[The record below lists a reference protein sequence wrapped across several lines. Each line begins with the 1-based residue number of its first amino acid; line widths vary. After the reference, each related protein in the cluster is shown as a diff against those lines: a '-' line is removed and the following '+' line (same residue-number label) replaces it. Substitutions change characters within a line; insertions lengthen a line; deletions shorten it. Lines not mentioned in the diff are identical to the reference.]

1 MGRNKQGIF
10 GVKVGTK
17 FVNTNKK
24 MPKEDRQY
32 FTESELAVID
42 SGKFETDV
50 IEWGTVKQKGKEAK
64 PPRMTPE
71 QAEKMSDYEF
81 AQNLIMWF
89 ARTKIASDNGK
100 KLPAIGGKKQ
110 SRSEFSEVD
119 TILYGVI
126 EEMVLDIN
134 EENEV

>member
-10 GVKVGTK
+10 GVKVGTQFLK
-17 FVNTNKK
+17 TNTKL
-24 MPKEDRQY
+24 PASERQY
-32 FTESELAVID
+32 FTADELAVID
-42 SGKFETDV
+42 SGKMETDV
-50 IEWGTVKQKGKEAK
+50 IEWGTIKQKSKEAK

-71 QAEKMSDYEF
+71 QAEKMADDEF

-134 EENEV
+134 EEDED

>member
-17 FVNTNKK
+17 FVNTNTKL
-24 MPKEDRQY
+24 PASERQY
-32 FTESELAVID
+32 FTADELAVID
-42 SGKFETDV
+42 SGKMETEV
-50 IEWGTVKQKGKEAK
+50 IEWGTVKQKRKEAK
-64 PPRMTPE
+64 PERITPE
-71 QAEKMSDYEF
+71 QADKMDDYEF

-134 EENEV
+134 EQDEE